1 MNQIQ
6 KREKSIESISIITET
21 DVDSSI
27 LTNEF
32 NKIPFSTLLTLE
44 SLLIVR
50 VNSLDALVISFCIA
64 CKT

>member
-1 MNQIQ
+1 MSQIQ

-32 NKIPFSTLLTLE
+32 NKFPFSTLLTLE
-44 SLLIVR
+44 SLLIVQG
-50 VNSLDALVISFCIA
+50 NSLDALVISFCVV